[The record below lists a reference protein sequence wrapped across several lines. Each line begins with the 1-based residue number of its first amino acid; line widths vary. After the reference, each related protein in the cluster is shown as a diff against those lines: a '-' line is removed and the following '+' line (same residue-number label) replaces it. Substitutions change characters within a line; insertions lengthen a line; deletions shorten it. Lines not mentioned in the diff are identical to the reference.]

1 VRLDRVDIPG
11 EHEARERTWEVL
23 RAAFAE
29 REPVPRAP
37 RRLAPALAFA
47 VVAAA
52 LAAAFTPP
60 GRALVDEVREAIG
73 VETAEQ
79 ALFALPADG
88 RLLVVSD
95 SGAWAVSRDGS
106 KRRLGDY
113 REASC
118 SPFGRFVVA
127 ARENELAAL
136 EPDGDV
142 RWKLSRD
149 DVRSPTWGG
158 TGTDTRIAYLSG
170 SDLRVVAGDGTR
182 DRPHGPAR
190 AAAWRPGVPFE
201 LAIAFR
207 EMIVAV
213 HHDRDEDALWA
224 LEGVRA
230 QRLAW
235 SADGRRLLALT
246 PQGYVVVSAGGKRL
260 SDGAAIS
267 AAFAPRG
274 HALAVVRRTDRGSE
288 LRVDGKLRFQGT
300 GEFRDVSWSPD
311 GRWLAVTWPDA
322 DQIVFVSASGARRID
337 AAANLTAQFEGT
349 TAPRIAGWCAA
360 SQ

>member
-11 EHEARERTWEVL
+11 EHEARERTWEIL

-73 VETAEQ
+73 VEAAEQ
-79 ALFALPADG
+79 ALFSLPADG

-136 EPDGDV
+136 EPEGDV
-142 RWKLSRD
+142 RWKLARPDVHSLDWSGSR
-149 DVRSPTWGG
+149 
-158 TGTDTRIAYLSG
+158 TDTRIAYVSRGVVRL
-170 SDLRVVAGDGTR
+170 VAGDGTG
-182 DRPHGPAR
+182 DRALMAGHAVALRPNSLVELAV
-190 AAAWRPGVPFE
+190 AAADRVILPGRWITRVP
-201 LAIAFR
+201 A
-207 EMIVAV
+207 
-213 HHDRDEDALWA
+213 HAL
-224 LEGVRA
+224 
-230 QRLAW
+230 QW
-235 SADGRRLLALT
+235 SADGTRLLAT
-246 PQGYVVVSAGGKRL
+246 SASHYAVL
-260 SDGAAIS
+260 S
-267 AAFAPRG
+267 AAGKVLERGKGTAAFGPRG
-274 HALAVVRRTDRGSE
+274 HVLAVVRPGST
-288 LRVDGKLRFQGT
+288 LLVGGKVRFRGT
-300 GEFRDVSWSPD
+300 GTFRDVVWSPD
-311 GRWLAVTWPDA
+311 GRWLGVAWPDA
-322 DQIVFVSASGARRID
+322 DQIVFVRASGPRRLE

-349 TAPRIAGWCAA
+349 TAPRIAAWCPA
-360 SQ
+360 SR